1 MYIES
6 CWKLNRFKN
15 GDEYKKDT
23 RRKVSIYN
31 WSSFQKPH
39 FSIIWFYNRNIH
51 IKFKRRNVLK
61 IQKLSNQC
69 RFYFISNFYQM
80 RYFQENFKTLKKQ
93 PLLIHNIIYIMS
105 KTNNFVLFACFFLI
119 SASFSS
125 SYFQVKT
132 ESDYKSMLQVD
143 AAVCCLIS
151 L

>member
-6 CWKLNRFKN
+6 CWKLNRFKK

-23 RRKVSIYN
+23 RRKVRIYN

-105 KTNNFVLFACFFLI
+105 KTNNFVLFACF
-119 SASFSS
+119 
-125 SYFQVKT
+125 SYIAHHLALPTF
-132 ESDYKSMLQVD
+132 KSKQNLTIRACYRWMLRYV
-143 AAVCCLIS
+143 A
-151 L
+151 